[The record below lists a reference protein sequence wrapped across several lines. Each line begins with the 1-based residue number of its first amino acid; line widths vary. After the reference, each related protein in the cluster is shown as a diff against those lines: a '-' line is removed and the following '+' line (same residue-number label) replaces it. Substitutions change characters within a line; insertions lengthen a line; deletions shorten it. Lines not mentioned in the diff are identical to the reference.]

1 MLEQHALLQE
11 RIGQRSIA
19 ERNLM
24 AALSIR
30 REKLGEGHPDVA
42 ASLFALADLRREQRR
57 GPEAQDLYRQAIAID
72 RHAFPAGH
80 LQRADHELGYAAMLS
95 ASGRGGEA
103 EPVAREALNYRRKAL
118 AAGAWQIAAGESVL
132 GGILAAE
139 RRYAEAEP
147 LLVAGYTGLQRS
159 PGERT
164 LAAQIALR
172 RLVDMYAVS
181 GKTAQAAEYRK
192 FQMKW

>member
-1 MLEQHALLQE
+1 ML
-11 RIGQRSIA
+11 G
-19 ERNLM
+19 
-24 AALSIR
+24 
-30 REKLGEGHPDVA
+30 
-42 ASLFALADLRREQRR
+42 
-57 GPEAQDLYRQAIAID
+57 
-72 RHAFPAGH
+72 
-80 LQRADHELGYAAMLS
+80 

-103 EPVAREALNYRRKAL
+103 EPVARETLDYQRRAL

-132 GGILAAE
+132 GGVLAAE
-139 RRYAEAEP
+139 GRYAEAEP